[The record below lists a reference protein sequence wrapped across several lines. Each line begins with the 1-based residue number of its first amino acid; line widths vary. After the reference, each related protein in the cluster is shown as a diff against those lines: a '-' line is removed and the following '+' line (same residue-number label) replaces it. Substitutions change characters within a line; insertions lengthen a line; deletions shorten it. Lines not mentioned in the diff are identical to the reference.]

1 MNLISCND
9 KIMYMEIYPRP
20 SVCAFLLS
28 IRSAVYDS
36 FKADFRCSNFSPK
49 AHSKFNLN
57 MHKTPGKYKN
67 IEHSLL
73 CKIENTS
80 FNYYCLFVLLTSVIF
95 TISFPRWC
103 ISM

>member
-20 SVCAFLLS
+20 SVVLS
-28 IRSAVYDS
+28 CCQFVLQCMIL

-73 CKIENTS
+73 CEIENTS